1 MTGGK
6 ILKPSEAGLLS
17 QAASATVQTA
27 KLLIVDDHPLIRL
40 GVSCLLQ
47 QNPRFTVV
55 AEASDARSAID
66 CLRRFKPDAVI
77 LDITLPGGSDGL
89 ELIKNMSAESPNTAI
104 LVLSVHDENL
114 YAFRALSAGAKGYLM
129 KDATPDLLRKAV
141 QSVLNGQITVSE
153 HLSQRLVQRA
163 VRGAEGI
170 DPSESLTDRE
180 LEILFRI
187 GRGQSSSEVAA
198 GLGIAVKTIETHR
211 ANLRRKLLLKS
222 GAELVRYAVAWR
234 HQEGHQPRSN
244 EPLTPV
250 EPHLFSDPSFRG
262 EERVAQ
268 EN

>member
-6 ILKPSEAGLLS
+6 HSHTSGAGSPSK
-17 QAASATVQTA
+17 AAHSKVQPA
-27 KLLIVDDHPLIRL
+27 RLLIVDDHPLIRL
-40 GVSCLLQ
+40 GLSSLLQ
-47 QNPRFTVV
+47 QDPQFTVV
-55 AEASDARSAID
+55 AEASDARSALE
-66 CLRRFKPDAVI
+66 CLRRFTPDAVI

-89 ELIKNMSAESPNTAI
+89 ELIKNMSAESPGTAI

-141 QSVLNGQITVSE
+141 QSILNGRITVSE

-163 VRGAEGI
+163 VRGREGI
-170 DPSESLTDRE
+170 DPAESLTDRE

-234 HQEGHQPRSN
+234 HQEGHHPPKNDPAQSFQTS
-244 EPLTPV
+244 PLNPPEQV
-250 EPHLFSDPSFRG
+250 L
-262 EERVAQ
+262 Q
-268 EN
+268 EA

>member
-6 ILKPSEAGLLS
+6 HSQTSGAGSPAKALS
-17 QAASATVQTA
+17 PKIQPA
-27 KLLIVDDHPLIRL
+27 KLLIVDDHPIIRL
-40 GVSCLLQ
+40 GLSSLLQ
-47 QNPRFTVV
+47 QDPQFTVV
-55 AEASDARSAID
+55 AEASDARSALE
-66 CLRRFKPDAVI
+66 CLRRFTPDAVI

-89 ELIKNMSAESPNTAI
+89 ELIKNMNAESPNTAI

-141 QSVLNGQITVSE
+141 QSVLSGKITVSE

-163 VRGAEGI
+163 VRGREGI

-234 HQEGHQPRSN
+234 HQEGHHPPKKDPGDPFEP
-244 EPLTPV
+244 EPLSPPV
-250 EPHLFSDPSFRG
+250 EEL
-262 EERVAQ
+262 Q
-268 EN
+268 EA